1 MAEQS
6 PTEADALMSAYLDEQ
21 LAPDEAAKVE
31 KLLAESPE
39 ARAELS
45 GLQNML
51 KLVKGLPEVVAPPDF
66 YDKIARKL
74 RRRRIFSFEVLGLL
88 ILPFQ
93 VLSVVLILMVAATYM
108 LLHLDDDP
116 SVKLEKDPS
125 VQRPTE
131 PGPAPA
137 EPGPAPAELVPP
149 PGEPGP

>member
-6 PTEADALMSAYLDEQ
+6 PTEADALMSAYLDEE
-21 LAPDEAAKVE
+21 LAPEEAAKVE

-66 YDKIARKL
+66 YEKVARKI
-74 RRRRIFSFEVLGLL
+74 RRRRVLSVEVLWML

-93 VLSVVLILMVAATYM
+93 VLSVVLILVVAATYM
-108 LLHLDDDP
+108 LLHLDNDP
-116 SVKLEKDPS
+116 SVKLEKDPT
-125 VQRPTE
+125 VQ
-131 PGPAPA
+131 
-137 EPGPAPAELVPP
+137 LPP
-149 PGEPGP
+149 PEAPPASPASPGS

>member
-1 MAEQS
+1 MSAMAEES

-21 LAPDEAAKVE
+21 LAPEEAAKVE

-66 YDKIARKL
+66 YEKVARKI
-74 RRRRIFSFEVLGLL
+74 RRRRIFSMEVLWML

-93 VLSVVLILMVAATYM
+93 VLSVVLILVVAATYM
-108 LLHLDDDP
+108 LLHLDNDP
-116 SVKLEKDPS
+116 SVKLEKDPT
-125 VQRPTE
+125 VRVP
-131 PGPAPA
+131 PA
-137 EPGPAPAELVPP
+137 EPPP
-149 PGEPGP
+149 VSPGP